1 MRHQKRMGDNSRAR
15 ARRAKK
21 HQQQHQGQLRAKLW
35 RLSAVMTYWC
45 LAVVLFEVPEID
57 PDV

>member
-1 MRHQKRMGDNSRAR
+1 MGDNSRAR
-15 ARRAKK
+15 ARRIKK
-21 HQQQHQGQLRAKLW
+21 HQQHQEQLRAKLW